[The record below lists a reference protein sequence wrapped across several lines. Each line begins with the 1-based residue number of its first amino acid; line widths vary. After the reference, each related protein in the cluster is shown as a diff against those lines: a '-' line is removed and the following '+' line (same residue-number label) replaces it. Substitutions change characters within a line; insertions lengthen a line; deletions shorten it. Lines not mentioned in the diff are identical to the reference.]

1 MPKVYEG
8 KLSSAGL
15 RVGVVC
21 GRFNGFIVQSLLEGA
36 IDAVVRTGGRDE
48 DISVYWCPGAYE
60 IPQLLRQVAARGG
73 HDALVCLG
81 AVIRGDTPHF
91 EYISAEASR
100 GIAQAS
106 LDSDVPVVFGVL
118 TTETVAQAIE
128 RADPQKYNR
137 GAEAAKTAIE
147 MANVM
152 KQLRTGDAAAG
163 VSGRAQPGRKTRP
176 RKKPK

>member
-15 RVGVVC
+15 RVGIVC

-48 DISVYWCPGAYE
+48 DIAVYWCPGAYE

-81 AVIRGDTPHF
+81 AVIRGSTPHF
-91 EYISAEASR
+91 DYVAGEVAKGVSQVA
-100 GIAQAS
+100 AQA
-106 LDSDVPVVFGVL
+106 DVPITFGVL
-118 TTETVAQAIE
+118 TTDTIEQAIE
-128 RADPQKYNR
+128 RAGTKAGNK
-137 GAEAAKTAIE
+137 GFEAAMAAIE
-147 MANVM
+147 MASLFRS
-152 KQLRTGDAAAG
+152 LRG
-163 VSGRAQPGRKTRP
+163 QPA
-176 RKKPK
+176 